1 MEINLSYDQLNN
13 EYSML
18 MGVLGASVSK
28 HLIDEHL
35 TCIWAN
41 SYYYELIGYTKAAYE
56 ARFQNQCDR
65 YFETNPEGWKLLTEK
80 IESSLAKGEKGY
92 SVYLPMVYPDGS
104 KFWIKLQAVFTDEY
118 IGGYRVAYTTMIDVT
133 DMMQAQKEQMRAQQ
147 NYETMT
153 REQEMLMSALN
164 VSVSSHLVDEHYTCI
179 WANEFYYKLIGYP
192 KPKYEALF
200 HNHADEYYGNNPEGW
215 ELLTQKVTSVLE
227 QGGDKYELIVPMKYE
242 DGSSYWVK
250 LVSFFTDQYVDG
262 YRTSYTVMTD
272 VTELVQT
279 RNELEMMM
287 QAMKVSVSKHKV
299 DEHFTV
305 VWADVYKRQAI
316 CCMNLCIHLESL
328 SG

>member
-1 MEINLSYDQLNN
+1 
-13 EYSML
+13 
-18 MGVLGASVSK
+18 
-28 HLIDEHL
+28 
-35 TCIWAN
+35 
-41 SYYYELIGYTKAAYE
+41 
-56 ARFQNQCDR
+56 
-65 YFETNPEGWKLLTEK
+65 
-80 IESSLAKGEKGY
+80 
-92 SVYLPMVYPDGS
+92 MVYPDGS

-250 LVSFFTDQYVDG
+250 LVSFLQI
-262 YRTSYTVMTD
+262 SM
-272 VTELVQT
+272 
-279 RNELEMMM
+279 
-287 QAMKVSVSKHKV
+287 
-299 DEHFTV
+299 
-305 VWADVYKRQAI
+305 
-316 CCMNLCIHLESL
+316 
-328 SG
+328 

>member
-1 MEINLSYDQLNN
+1 MLIDTTEESQVEINLSYDQLNN

-41 SYYYELIGYTKAAYE
+41 SYYYELIGYTKAEYE

-153 REQEMLMSALN
+153 REQEMLMSALM
-164 VSVSSHLVDEHYTCI
+164 SVSAHI
-179 WANEFYYKLIGYP
+179 WWMSIIPVSG
-192 KPKYEALF
+192 
-200 HNHADEYYGNNPEGW
+200 
-215 ELLTQKVTSVLE
+215 
-227 QGGDKYELIVPMKYE
+227 PMN
-242 DGSSYWVK
+242 
-250 LVSFFTDQYVDG
+250 FT
-262 YRTSYTVMTD
+262 T
-272 VTELVQT
+272 
-279 RNELEMMM
+279 N
-287 QAMKVSVSKHKV
+287 
-299 DEHFTV
+299 
-305 VWADVYKRQAI
+305 
-316 CCMNLCIHLESL
+316 
-328 SG
+328 